1 MTETRIP
8 KVSEHALLRYLERF
22 YELDLPK
29 LRAEILTPEVCG
41 QIAAGAATVMVQGH
55 RAAVAPDGTI
65 LTILPKGAKSRS
77 HLGKP
82 RS

>member
-41 QIAAGAATVMVQGH
+41 QIAADA
-55 RAAVAPDGTI
+55 
-65 LTILPKGAKSRS
+65 
-77 HLGKP
+77 
-82 RS
+82 